1 MATHLAVSV
10 HTVETWSRVCI
21 PKLNMTIS
29 STTATCKNIWLPW
42 TPSQSLHKKVH
53 QLYRQSS
60 PETQGQIVGARESL
74 TGRKNMARRKVKNG
88 EKSPW
93 GQCLARPV
101 PNGRCCSDFWLVPEN
116 VWVFLP
122 DQKAERRR
130 PFGTGLVRD
139 CPQGLFSLFFTSL
152 RVIFFRPF
160 RLSLAGLSAHGSLR
174 MVKRRP

>member
-93 GQCLARPV
+93 GQCLTRPV
-101 PNGRCCSDFWLVPEN
+101 PNGRRRSAFWLGRKT
-116 VWVFLP
+116 
-122 DQKAERRR
+122 QKFSGTNQKPERRR
-130 PFGTGLVRD
+130 PFGTGLVRH
-139 CPQGLFSLFFTSL
+139 CPQGLFSSFFTFL
-152 RVIFFRPF
+152 CAIFFHPF
-160 RLSLAGLSAHGSLR
+160 RFYLALTICPWVSEDDR
-174 MVKRRP
+174 

>member
-53 QLYRQSS
+53 QLHRQSS
-60 PETQGQIVGARESL
+60 SETQGQMVVARESL
-74 TGRKNMARRKVKNG
+74 TGRKNIACENVRFSSLFAAGDVLFSQARKNMARRQVKNG

-93 GQCLARPV
+93 GQRLTRPV
-101 PNGRCCSDFWLVPEN
+101 PNGRRRSAFWLGRKT
-116 VWVFLP
+116 
-122 DQKAERRR
+122 QK
-130 PFGTGLVRD
+130 FSGTNQK
-139 CPQGLFSLFFTSL
+139 P
-152 RVIFFRPF
+152 
-160 RLSLAGLSAHGSLR
+160 
-174 MVKRRP
+174 